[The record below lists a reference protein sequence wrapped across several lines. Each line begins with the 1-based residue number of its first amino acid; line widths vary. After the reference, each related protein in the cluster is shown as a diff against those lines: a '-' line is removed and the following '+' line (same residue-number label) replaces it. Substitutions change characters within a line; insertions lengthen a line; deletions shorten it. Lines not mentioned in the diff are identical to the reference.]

1 MRNVLV
7 PLLMVAIPP
16 NAHAKNKHSADTYD
30 KHGCCLSCG
39 YLWCEEK
46 GRCIEE
52 WASCDPGAGDVS
64 TCKFSWAGLS
74 WDLSPLRKAAPYYE
88 ITDAFSHP
96 GENYSYAI
104 GICQDVASS
113 SKNDDNTW
121 VGSGGG
127 CARTTGDAYES
138 SEAASPAYQARQWC
152 RQWFCGSRTDMSNP
166 PLVRWI
172 PRSVHYWFQK
182 RLQIAHHKPNAPR
195 QNLDEQL
202 ARTSTG
208 SECHRLSTSLVADG
222 DDDDGSKGVQWG
234 LIDPMNPAV
243 GIFMQYTG
251 GDTCKNTVTEKAQC
265 TGVLSGTT

>member
-1 MRNVLV
+1 VTEEDRMPHLAVLL

-113 SKNDDNTW
+113 KNDDNTW

-127 CARTTGDAYES
+127 CATTTGDAYES

-166 PLVRWI
+166 SPCALDTPFGPLLVSKTLAN
-172 PRSVHYWFQK
+172 RSPQTK
-182 RLQIAHHKPNAPR
+182 RTAAKSRRAASA
-195 QNLDEQL
+195 DEH
-202 ARTSTG
+202 G
-208 SECHRLSTSLVADG
+208 
-222 DDDDGSKGVQWG
+222 
-234 LIDPMNPAV
+234 
-243 GIFMQYTG
+243 
-251 GDTCKNTVTEKAQC
+251 
-265 TGVLSGTT
+265 